1 MMEVPG
7 DFSNDSSS
15 YNKYNYQISKEKTI
29 FYYTKNQKK
38 YLVYSDDMGVNWQTV
53 ELEDKGSIQN
63 IQFIDAN
70 IGFMLEFEDVAMGTA
85 FGKISK
91 TVDGGK
97 TWTDISN
104 GIGEKNEERFKTSSQ
119 IKFIDENTG
128 FLTMPLTGGENSD
141 LYITRDCGKT
151 FSKVTVLESDIYD
164 YYNLPTIENEKM
176 YLEIGQGSD
185 GDYNGGDSKK
195 YCSEDNG
202 NSWNIVN

>member
-1 MMEVPG
+1 MYKNETPKYVIALNKDCKIDEKTGIIKRDGTITLTEVSMEKAVKEKLYCTTYKNANDLSNYNVVSVAANDYKIKNGILYISYDGKNTIEVPG

-91 TVDGGK
+91 TVFR
-97 TWTDISN
+97 WC
-104 GIGEKNEERFKTSSQ
+104 R
-119 IKFIDENTG
+119 
-128 FLTMPLTGGENSD
+128 
-141 LYITRDCGKT
+141 
-151 FSKVTVLESDIYD
+151 V
-164 YYNLPTIENEKM
+164 
-176 YLEIGQGSD
+176 
-185 GDYNGGDSKK
+185 
-195 YCSEDNG
+195 
-202 NSWNIVN
+202 

>member
-1 MMEVPG
+1 
-7 DFSNDSSS
+7 
-15 YNKYNYQISKEKTI
+15 
-29 FYYTKNQKK
+29 
-38 YLVYSDDMGVNWQTV
+38 MGVNWQTV

-128 FLTMPLTGGENSD
+128 FLTMPATGGENSD

-151 FSKVTVLESDIYD
+151 FSKVTILESDIYD
-164 YYNLPTIENEKM
+164 YYNLPTIENEKI

-185 GDYNGGDSKK
+185 GDYNVGDSKK
-195 YCSEDNG
+195 YCSEDKG